1 MKTEFK
7 IILTGAFVVML
18 FGLLSNAVLHSRTED
33 YSLGIEKGSFACT
46 TDAQICPDGSYVG
59 RIPPY
64 CQFAPCLTAETLS
77 NR

>member
-7 IILTGAFVVML
+7 IILTGAFLIML
-18 FGLLSNAVLHSRTED
+18 FGLLSNAILHGSTVDSSQSIAE
-33 YSLGIEKGSFACT
+33 GSFACT
-46 TDAQICPDGSYVG
+46 MDAQVCPDGSYVG

-64 CQFAPCLTAETLS
+64 CQFAPCLTTETLS